1 MSQSNTAVITEDE
14 LKKILRGISIPSPPQ
29 LLADLQMELMMPAP
43 ELSVIAKMI
52 NEDVGLAGGVIK
64 ILRTPFYGLNEEEDL
79 SVTQAVL
86 MLGMNSVLNIV
97 NSLCL
102 RAEICNEKLSKEMAV
117 FLNRFWDGASD
128 VAVAAATIAKVT
140 GRVPPDRAYL
150 MGLFSNAGIA
160 LMAQRYE
167 NYPEVIKEAYLCNEK
182 RIVDTENKYY
192 KTNHAVL
199 GYYIAKSWHLPK
211 LITEVIGKHHSC
223 AELFSATNVKESN
236 QLDLLAIL
244 KLAEHFSGA
253 YKIVSQQEVD
263 CEWEQIGEDVLLYLK
278 MTASDYD
285 DLKDDLEDL
294 GLGEQS
300 YAM

>member
-1 MSQSNTAVITEDE
+1 MFQSDNVVVTEEE
-14 LKKILRGISIPSPPQ
+14 LGKVLRGISIPSPPQ
-29 LLADLQMELMMPAP
+29 LLADLQMELMMPSP
-43 ELSVIAKMI
+43 ELAVIAKMI

-64 ILRTPFYGLNEEEDL
+64 ILRTPFYGLSEEDL

-86 MLGMNSVLNIV
+86 MLGMNTVLNIV

-102 RAEICNEKLSKEMAV
+102 RAEICNEKLTEEMAV
-117 FLNRFWDGASD
+117 FMNRFWDGATD
-128 VAVAAATIAKVT
+128 VAIAASTIAKVT

-167 NYPEVIKEAYLCNEK
+167 DYPQVIKEAYTCTEN

-199 GYYIAKSWHLPK
+199 GYYIAKSWHLPS
-211 LITEVIGKHHSC
+211 LITEVIGMHHNC
-223 AELFSATNVKESN
+223 AQLFTDKNMSESN

-244 KLAEHFSGA
+244 KLAEHFSA
-253 YKIVSQQEVD
+253 SYRIVAQQEVD
-263 CEWEQIGEDVLLYLK
+263 CEWEQISQDILLYLN
-278 MTASDYD
+278 MTESEYE
-285 DLKDDLEDL
+285 DLKNDLDDL
-294 GLGEQS
+294 GLGEHT
-300 YAM
+300 YVI